1 MPVLLDTDAIRDD
14 DRQDA
19 IRDAMAVASVPASL
33 KFDRVSGIA
42 ARMELCELS
51 GSANLFTHQG
61 TGIRLNRTQEHVR
74 ASGADVVALAIQT
87 HGLGRFV
94 QGDVARVVRP
104 SDLVLVD
111 LTRPYEFAWVGN
123 GSCTSF
129 QVDLADIGLSV
140 ETVRRAS
147 GALAANPALY
157 RLLVDHLSRLRTD
170 VDTISRSPS
179 AAEHVGAAT
188 IQLARALITA
198 AADDPA
204 ESRTAATLV
213 LQILSWIR
221 NHLSEVDLTP
231 ARVAAA
237 HEISVRQLYNIWPE
251 DQPPVGAWIIQE
263 RLVAAHAEL
272 ARCGPQGAVTT
283 IAHRWGFNDGAHFS
297 RRFRATYGISPR
309 AWRDA
314 NTQLGQGA

>member
-1 MPVLLDTDAIRDD
+1 MPVLLDTDAIRDG

-33 KFDRVSGIA
+33 KFDRISGIA
-42 ARMELCELS
+42 ARMELCQLS

-61 TGIRLNRTQEHVR
+61 TGIRLNRTPEHVR

-87 HGLGRFV
+87 HGQGRFV

-147 GALAANPALY
+147 GTLAANPALY

-170 VDTISRSPS
+170 IDTISRSAG
-179 AAEHVGAAT
+179 AAEHVGGAT
-188 IQLARALITA
+188 VQLARALISA
-198 AADDPA
+198 AADDPSEA
-204 ESRTAATLV
+204 KTSATLSM
-213 LQILSWIR
+213 QIMSWLR
-221 NHLSEVDLTP
+221 QHLTQTDLTP
-231 ARVAAA
+231 ARVAAM

-263 RLVAAHAEL
+263 RLAMAHAEL
-272 ARCGPQGAVTT
+272 ARCGPKGSVTT

-309 AWRDA
+309 SWRDA
-314 NTQLGQGA
+314 NTQPGQGS